1 MKREKEKKTHNQNLD
16 IDCIK
21 KEFFKLSFHS
31 IAHTILLLFYRGK
44 NLLHKCGAR
53 VHVPYMMLSQ
63 RISEW
68 LELVPFFLMVYVNVN
83 VAQNYVIIITIATLF
98 SFRVWVNMSLSTHK
112 TDERKS
118 EIGKKKCWEEDRD
131 ELDTR
136 NRNRSKQL
144 LQIYK
149 FYERKKE
156 NKRHL
161 APFQRYQNT
170 CLLHNTCLKR

>member
-1 MKREKEKKTHNQNLD
+1 MRYLRLDIDGNGNSNASEQMLVAYSGSENEDREREKKTHNQNLD

-98 SFRVWVNMSLSTHK
+98 SFRV
-112 TDERKS
+112 
-118 EIGKKKCWEEDRD
+118 
-131 ELDTR
+131 
-136 NRNRSKQL
+136 
-144 LQIYK
+144 
-149 FYERKKE
+149 
-156 NKRHL
+156 
-161 APFQRYQNT
+161 
-170 CLLHNTCLKR
+170 